1 MMTTQS
7 SSKEIR
13 VGVVPLGEVPLL
25 IGRVIADNIYAFFEL
40 QTEILASLP
49 LPADALD
56 KSRMQFDAGQ
66 ILQVL
71 EKEAFRGYDKII
83 GVLSADLFVP
93 IFTYVLGEA
102 RQAGRC
108 ALVSIF
114 RLDEN
119 VPSGSNNHALML
131 ERCAKV
137 ALHELGHLFD
147 LTHCSDPNC
156 LMHISSDALDLDQR
170 RLTLCRY
177 CRSFFRQRLHVHG
190 RGPDTHA

>member
-1 MMTTQS
+1 MTTKQP

-13 VGVVPLGEVPLL
+13 VGVVPLGDVPPL
-25 IGRVIADNIYAFFEL
+25 IGKVIADNIYAFFDL
-40 QTEILASLP
+40 QAEILTCLP
-49 LPADALD
+49 LPPEALD

-71 EKEAFRGYDKII
+71 EKEAFCGYDKII

-114 RLDEN
+114 RLDEK
-119 VPSGSNNHALML
+119 VPSGSNGAARLL

-147 LTHCSDPNC
+147 LTHCGDPYC

-170 RLTLCRY
+170 RISLCRY
-177 CRSFFRQRLHVHG
+177 CRSFFRQCLQVHG
-190 RGPDTHA
+190 HD